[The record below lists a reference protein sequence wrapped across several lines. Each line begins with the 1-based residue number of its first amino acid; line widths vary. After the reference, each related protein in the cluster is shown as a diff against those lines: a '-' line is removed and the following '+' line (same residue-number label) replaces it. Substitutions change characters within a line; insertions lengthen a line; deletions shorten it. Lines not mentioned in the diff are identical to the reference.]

1 MPRSNAPFLSVLVF
15 ALATTGCGTEPV
27 EGISAETELQ
37 QYLPAEE
44 IGVVLTNTSDVPIR
58 YQTCPETWDRKDGSG
73 YERVEE
79 LQACTRNITTVP
91 AGESVRVAYTF
102 PDGEPFGFYRV
113 VVPVGLDG
121 LTDEVTSNDFEV
133 YVMTGN

>member
-1 MPRSNAPFLSVLVF
+1 MPRSIAFSAIGLAFVLV
-15 ALATTGCGTEPV
+15 AAGCGTEPV
-27 EGISAETELQ
+27 EGIAAETELQ

-58 YQTCPETWDRKDGSG
+58 YQTCPETWDRKGGSG

-121 LTDEVTSNDFEV
+121 LTDEVTTNDFEV
-133 YVMTGN
+133 YVMTEN

>member
-1 MPRSNAPFLSVLVF
+1 MPRSHAPFLSVLVL
-15 ALATTGCGTEPV
+15 ALSITGCGTEPV

-58 YQTCPETWDRKDGSG
+58 YQTCPETWDRKDGNG